1 MVCGNHRL
9 VPLLLRHMRRAAR
22 QLYLQSAYISTKQH
36 HHHHHHHHADD
47 DDGHLN
53 NNNNNTNI
61 YIGSDDYL
69 LYSL

>member
-1 MVCGNHRL
+1 
-9 VPLLLRHMRRAAR
+9 MRRAAR
-22 QLYLQSAYISTKQH
+22 QLYLQSAYISTKQADDDDD
-36 HHHHHHHHADD
+36 ADD

-61 YIGSDDYL
+61 SIGSDDYL

>member
-1 MVCGNHRL
+1 
-9 VPLLLRHMRRAAR
+9 MRRAAR

-36 HHHHHHHHADD
+36 HHDDDDDADD
-47 DDGHLN
+47 DDVHLN

-61 YIGSDDYL
+61 SIGSDDYL

>member
-1 MVCGNHRL
+1 
-9 VPLLLRHMRRAAR
+9 MRRAAR

-36 HHHHHHHHADD
+36 DDDDADD

-61 YIGSDDYL
+61 SIGSDDYL

>member
-1 MVCGNHRL
+1 
-9 VPLLLRHMRRAAR
+9 MRRAAR

-36 HHHHHHHHADD
+36 HHHHHADD

-53 NNNNNTNI
+53 NNNNNNTNI
-61 YIGSDDYL
+61 SIGSDDYL

>member
-1 MVCGNHRL
+1 
-9 VPLLLRHMRRAAR
+9 MRRAAR

-36 HHHHHHHHADD
+36 HHHHHADD

-61 YIGSDDYL
+61 SIGSDDYL